1 VVTVLVLGGGAWWS
15 MALADEV
22 TVKGTVL
29 RGTIVGIGR
38 GGVEL
43 ETEYGSGKLTIPI
56 DQIEAITTDTAIHVI
71 HGDRGGAIG
80 RVLGVQDGLLIV
92 GEDLTSAERIDVKTI
107 VRIHRHEGVEDERWR
122 DWSSALDVGIAL
134 SESTVDE
141 IDITLGFRIERRR
154 RPTRF
159 LAQGSWLFGRDR
171 AEGEEA
177 RKTDNEL
184 RGLLKGEYDLSDRI
198 FLWTTHDFEYDEID
212 QLSLRY
218 AGRGGPGY
226 RIFDT
231 TDYKL
236 QVETGLGYVYERFF
250 GDESDAFVAM
260 AFGAEGSARVFSGWL
275 LHGRV
280 EYLPD
285 VGDWADNYLIRGEV
299 SLSAPLTTHLAFKW
313 SVVDTYDNTPA
324 PDIERNELTT
334 LATLTWRF

>member
-1 VVTVLVLGGGAWWS
+1 LVTLLVLGPGARWS
-15 MALADEV
+15 VALADEV

-43 ETEYGSGKLTIPI
+43 RTEYGSGTLTIPI
-56 DQIEAITTDTAIHVI
+56 PQVEAITTDTAIHVI
-71 HGDRGGAIG
+71 HGVRGSAIG
-80 RVLGVQDGLLIV
+80 RILGVQDGLLIV
-92 GEDLTSAERIDVKTI
+92 GEDLASAERIDVKTI
-107 VRIHRHEGVEDERWR
+107 VSIHRREVEDERWR
-122 DWSSALDVGIAL
+122 YWSSALDVGFAL

-141 IDITLGFRIERRR
+141 VDVTLGFRIERRKK
-154 RPTRF
+154 PTRF

-171 AEGEEA
+171 AEGEDA
-177 RKTDNEL
+177 TKTDNEL

-324 PDIERNELTT
+324 PDIERNELKT